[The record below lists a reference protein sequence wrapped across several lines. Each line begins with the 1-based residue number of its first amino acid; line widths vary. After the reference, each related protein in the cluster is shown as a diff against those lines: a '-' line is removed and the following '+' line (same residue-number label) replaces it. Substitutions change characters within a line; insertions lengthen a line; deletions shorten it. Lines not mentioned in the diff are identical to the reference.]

1 MIIDVQS
8 LTKRYSKEK
17 TAIKNINL
25 TLASP
30 CVVGL
35 VGPNGAGKT
44 TLLKLLVRQL
54 APSSG
59 SIRINGEDLAS
70 CELNF
75 KTHLGYLPQEFGLYE
90 ELTVYQ
96 FLEYMALL
104 KGVHVGRKE
113 RIEHCIKETGLL
125 REEGRVIKTLSGG
138 QKQRVGIAQALLN
151 EPEIFIIDEPTVGL
165 DPAERVRFRNLL
177 SEIASDKIII
187 LSTHIIEDVESV
199 CNRLIVINYGEILFD
214 GKVTDLIQKSE
225 GHVGVMECPADK
237 NVSDLFKTGKEENKT
252 EYFITSQTAIGML
265 TKYRIVAKSLPDE
278 VKRTAPSLEDAYMYL
293 ISTECNSF

>member
-1 MIIDVQS
+1 
-8 LTKRYSKEK
+8 
-17 TAIKNINL
+17 
-25 TLASP
+25 
-30 CVVGL
+30 
-35 VGPNGAGKT
+35 
-44 TLLKLLVRQL
+44 
-54 APSSG
+54 
-59 SIRINGEDLAS
+59 
-70 CELNF
+70 
-75 KTHLGYLPQEFGLYE
+75 
-90 ELTVYQ
+90 
-96 FLEYMALL
+96 MALL

-237 NVSDLFKTGKEENKT
+237 NVSDLFKTGNEENKT

-265 TKYRIVAKSLPDE
+265 TKCRIVAKNLPDE
-278 VKRTAPSLEDAYMYL
+278 VERTAPSLEDAYMYL
-293 ISTECNSF
+293 ISTECSSF

>member
-237 NVSDLFKTGKEENKT
+237 NVSDLFKTGNEENKT

-265 TKYRIVAKSLPDE
+265 TKCRIVAKNLPDE
-278 VKRTAPSLEDAYMYL
+278 VERTAPSLEDAYMYL
-293 ISTECNSF
+293 ISTECSSF